1 MQAIITEPDRILNS
15 AHRTLQLMGHGLVV
29 LDAALDDGL
38 GVALTE
44 AVALI
49 AGRSGRVI
57 VTGLGKSG
65 HIGAKIAATLAST
78 GTPASLFMP
87 LKPIMATLA

>member
-1 MQAIITEPDRILNS
+1 MQAIITEPERILHS
-15 AHRTLQLMGHGLVV
+15 ARRTLHLMGQGLTV

-38 GVALTE
+38 GMALTQS
-44 AVALI
+44 VTLI

-65 HIGAKIAATLAST
+65 HIGAKIAAT
-78 GTPASLFMP
+78 
-87 LKPIMATLA
+87 